1 MSMLTNIASKNAKYK
16 NFRQEFGLGILVT
29 IGVRFL
35 TASISIFA
43 GYFYFANLMSSLNSE
58 NKYIPIILAVLAL
71 VVIEFFSAWLLGK
84 LTKASLQTKW
94 VRAFVLLVFAVGTF
108 TASFISSTNGLAMR
122 QSNKA
127 DNTNEIVS
135 LFNTE
140 KQNIKAR
147 YDILISELK
156 QQITDEKN
164 NPAGWKNNKRFYLTA
179 IQLKRISSINQSIKE
194 QRNSQQMEISK
205 LKENKNTEVKKNR
218 QVMTATADK
227 YYKFI
232 AIILIISALSNIALQ
247 VFYRKIFKEEKAQLS
262 AISDISIIKQ
272 DLMDSLWNTTSREAS
287 NMRSLITEHL
297 AIQNSL
303 YDSNNKVTE
312 TIKKNKSIKQPV
324 GFNKKLKPDKGND
337 TDFKAT
343 NNLKGTVKNASPLV
357 SSYENRITIQKPLLT
372 SDKRICKNCNNEFI
386 HNHHK
391 QLYCSEKCRI
401 DFWQNK
407 TGKTLKYKAKK

>member
-58 NKYIPIILAVLAL
+58 NKYIPIILAVLVL

-194 QRNSQQMEISK
+194 QRNLQQMEISEI
-205 LKENKNTEVKKNR
+205 KEKKNIEVKKNR
-218 QVMTATADK
+218 QVMTATANK

-262 AISDISIIKQ
+262 AISDIDIVKQ
-272 DLMDSLWNTTSREAS
+272 DLMDSLWNIARREAS
-287 NMRSLITEHL
+287 NMRGLITEHL
-297 AIQNSL
+297 AIQNSVNTENDIIKAVKKNSSGNTKKIL
-303 YDSNNKVTE
+303 GFSDEENN
-312 TIKKNKSIKQPV
+312 NKSIE
-324 GFNKKLKPDKGND
+324 NKGVNKDLN
-337 TDFKAT
+337 
-343 NNLKGTVKNASPLV
+343 KNKDIYARTHVQSKFGQAICPNCK
-357 SSYENRITIQKPLLT
+357 SNFTKNSY
-372 SDKRICKNCNNEFI
+372 
-386 HNHHK
+386 NHK
-391 QLYCSEKCRI
+391 YCSEICRI
-401 DFWQNK
+401 EYAEKK
-407 TGKTLKYKAKK
+407 TGKNLNRYKKLHT